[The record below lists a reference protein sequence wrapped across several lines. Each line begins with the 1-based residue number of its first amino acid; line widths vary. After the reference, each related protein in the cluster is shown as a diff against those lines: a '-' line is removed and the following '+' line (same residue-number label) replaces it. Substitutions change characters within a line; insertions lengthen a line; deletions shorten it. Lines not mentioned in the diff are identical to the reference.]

1 MKIDE
6 LALAIAERAHEGT
19 FRADGKTPYIA
30 HPMVV
35 AAVVR
40 AAGGS
45 ETAVAAALL
54 HDVIEDTDMK
64 PSDLIGLIG
73 TDVADLVIELT
84 FPNNMPDRRQRMIER
99 VPSMSQDAKL
109 IKLADIYCNLSDIPR
124 AGWSPDKAR
133 RYYRH
138 LLAMRVALAGTHA
151 VLEKAF
157 DNIAEEFPVA

>member
-6 LALAIAERAHEGT
+6 LALAIAQRAHEGT
-19 FRADGKTPYIA
+19 FRADGRTPYIA

-40 AAGGS
+40 AAGGG

-64 PSDLIGLIG
+64 PSELIELAGG
-73 TDVADLVIELT
+73 DVADLVIELT
-84 FPNNMPDRRQRMIER
+84 FPNNMPDRRRRMVER

-124 AGWSPDKAR
+124 AGWDPDRAR

-157 DNIAEEFPVA
+157 DDTAERFPVA

>member
-6 LALAIAERAHEGT
+6 LALAIAERAHEGA
-19 FRADGKTPYIA
+19 FRADGVTPYLA

-40 AAGGS
+40 AAGGD

-54 HDVIEDTDMK
+54 HDVIEDTPVK
-64 PSDLIGLIG
+64 PSDLIELVGEE
-73 TDVADLVIELT
+73 VADLVVELT
-84 FPNNMPDRRQRMIER
+84 FPAGMPDRRRRMIER
-99 VPSMSQDAKL
+99 VPAMSASAKL
-109 IKLADIYCNLSDIPR
+109 IKLADIYCNLSDLPR
-124 AGWSPDKAR
+124 AGWDADKAR

-157 DNIAEEFPVA
+157 DDVAERFPVA